1 MSLDHLIS
9 VSNKDAELIREK
21 DTFKEEYLRVK
32 NLNKEK
38 LEKLLTRLEL
48 KFDEDLNQ
56 VFKEKEFVTT
66 RKTDKG
72 LLIKLGEGDVSIE
85 IVKNNTAIQP
95 FEVKRQ
101 INFKRSQKT
110 DFANIVLSPVFEMG
124 KTYLKDISDLTS
136 TIDNIDSMDVHA
148 LADVKNIISQH
159 KKNIELLDDEYEFKY
174 FIHKPEKLTGQI
186 NQSLDLSK
194 IIDRVI
200 ILSNIFA

>member
-38 LEKLLTRLEL
+38 LEKFLTRLEL

-85 IVKNNTAIQP
+85 IVKNNSAMQP

-186 NQSLDLSK
+186 NQNLDLSK

>member
-56 VFKEKEFVTT
+56 VFKDKEFVTT

-72 LLIKLGEGDVSIE
+72 LFIKLGEGDVSIE

-174 FIHKPEKLTGQI
+174 FIHKPEKLTGKI
-186 NQSLDLSK
+186 NQDLDLSK

>member
-85 IVKNNTAIQP
+85 IVKNNSAMQP

-186 NQSLDLSK
+186 NQNLDLSK

>member
-186 NQSLDLSK
+186 NQNLDLSK

>member
-9 VSNKDAELIREK
+9 ISNKDAELIREK

-186 NQSLDLSK
+186 NQNLDLSK

>member
-56 VFKEKEFVTT
+56 VFKDKEFVTT

-72 LLIKLGEGDVSIE
+72 LFIKLGEGDVSIE
-85 IVKNNTAIQP
+85 IVKNNTAILP

-186 NQSLDLSK
+186 NQDIDLSK

>member
-56 VFKEKEFVTT
+56 VFKDKEFVTT
-66 RKTDKG
+66 RKTDQG
-72 LLIKLGEGDVSIE
+72 LFIKLGEGDVSIE

-186 NQSLDLSK
+186 NQDLDLSK